1 MTETAATGDH
11 WRRAFSSEEI
21 HALRRVSNLHGAW
34 MVASNW
40 LLIAAAAT
48 LVAWWPNVL
57 TVILALFLIGSRQ
70 LGLAIVMHEAAH
82 RTLFT
87 SRRLNDW
94 VGNWLAAYWI
104 FLSVELYR
112 PYHLQHH
119 AHTGSERDPD
129 LILKRGFPTSPK
141 SMARKVARDLL
152 GIVGLK
158 RLVGTAGFLASA
170 AWGKGARRGQA
181 VTFMGTEVARGDAV
195 RALVGFVGT
204 QGALLGGLWALGR
217 PELFLLWAGAWLT
230 TQNLVTRIR
239 SIAEHA
245 MTPPTDDPFHNTR
258 TVRAGWPARLF
269 VAPNRVNYHLEHH
282 LLMTVPHH
290 RLPRLH
296 AILQE
301 RGLLRGACV
310 AESYGQVLRAAA
322 GGGATPQGPP

>member
-1 MTETAATGDH
+1 MTETMATGGH
-11 WRRAFSSEEI
+11 WRRAFSSGEI
-21 HALRRVSNLHGAW
+21 RALRRVSNLQGAW

-40 LLIAAAAT
+40 LLIVAALA
-48 LVAWWPNVL
+48 LVGWRPNVL
-57 TVILALFLIGSRQ
+57 TVALAVVLIGSRQ

-87 SRRLNDW
+87 NRRLNDW
-94 VGNWLAAYWI
+94 AGNWLAAYWT

-129 LILKRGFPTSPK
+129 LALKRGFPATPG

-158 RLVGTAGFLASA
+158 RLVGTAGFLMSA
-170 AWGKGARRGQA
+170 AWGKRARKGQA
-181 VTFMGTEVARGDAV
+181 VTFMGTEVSRGDAV
-195 RALVGFVGT
+195 RALLGFATT
-204 QGALLGGLWALGR
+204 QGALAGALWALGR

-245 MTPPTDDPFHNTR
+245 MTPPTDDPFQNTR
-258 TVRAGWPARLF
+258 TVRAGWLARLF
-269 VAPNRVNYHLEHH
+269 VAPNRVNHHLEHH

-290 RLPRLH
+290 QLPRLH
-296 AILQE
+296 AMLRE
-301 RGLLRGACV
+301 RGLLEGARV
-310 AESYGQVLRAAA
+310 ADSYGQVLRAAA
-322 GGGATPQGPP
+322 GSGG

>member
-1 MTETAATGDH
+1 MTGSASMHGGH
-11 WRRAFSSEEI
+11 WRRAFTSEEI
-21 HALRRVSNLHGAW
+21 RGLRRISNLQGAW

-40 LLIAAAAT
+40 LLMAGAAA

-57 TVILALFLIGSRQ
+57 TVLLAVFLIGSRQ

-94 VGNWLAAYWI
+94 AGNWLAAHWI

-129 LILKRGFPTSPK
+129 MGLKRGFPTTTA

-152 GIVGLK
+152 GVVGIK
-158 RLVGTAGFLASA
+158 RLVGTAGFLLSA
-170 AWGKGARRGQA
+170 AFGRRAREGQPI
-181 VTFMGTEVARGDAV
+181 TFMGTEVTRDAAA
-195 RALVGFVGT
+195 RALLGFATT
-204 QGALLGGLWALGR
+204 QSALLGGLWALGR
-217 PELFLLWAGAWLT
+217 PELFALWAAAWLT

-245 MTPPTDDPFHNTR
+245 MTPATEDPFRNTR
-258 TVRAGWPARLF
+258 TVRAGWLARLF
-269 VAPNRVNYHLEHH
+269 VAPNRVNHHLEHH

-296 AILQE
+296 AMLRD
-301 RGLLRGACV
+301 RGLLEDACV
-310 AESYGQVLRAAA
+310 ADSYAHVLRAATGRA
-322 GGGATPQGPP
+322 G

>member
-1 MTETAATGDH
+1 MEADARPH
-11 WRRAFSSEEI
+11 WRHAFSAEEI
-21 HALRRVSNLHGAW
+21 RDLRRVSNVHGAW

-40 LLIAAAAT
+40 LLLAGAAA

-57 TVILALFLIGSRQ
+57 TVLLALCLMGSRQ

-87 SRRLNDW
+87 HRGLNDW

-119 AHTGSERDPD
+119 AHTGSQRDPD
-129 LILKRGFPTSPK
+129 LGLKHGFPATPR

-158 RLVGTAGFLASA
+158 RLVGTGAFLWA
-170 AWGKGARRGQA
+170 AAFGKGARGGQG
-181 VTFMGTEVARGDAV
+181 VTFMGTEVSRRDAL
-195 RALVGFVGT
+195 R
-204 QGALLGGLWALGR
+204 ALLGFVTTQGLLVLGLWALGR

-245 MTPPTDDPFHNTR
+245 MTPATEDPFLNTR
-258 TVRAGWPARLF
+258 TVRAGWLARLF
-269 VAPNRVNYHLEHH
+269 VAPNRVNHHLEHH

-290 RLPRLH
+290 QLPRLH
-296 AILQE
+296 RMLRQ
-301 RGLLRGACV
+301 RGLLQGACV
-310 AESYGQVLRAAA
+310 APSYGHVLRSAA
-322 GGGATPQGPP
+322 GRRS